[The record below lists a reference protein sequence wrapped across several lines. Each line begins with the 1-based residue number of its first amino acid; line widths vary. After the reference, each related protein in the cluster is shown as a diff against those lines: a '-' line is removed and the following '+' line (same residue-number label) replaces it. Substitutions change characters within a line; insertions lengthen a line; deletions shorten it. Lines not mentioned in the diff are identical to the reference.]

1 MSASAN
7 LTNGETPR
15 ADLEQLHNLSP
26 STDIIGV
33 KCFAMLKVIIFILLL
48 AMIVSLFTGL
58 NFLFKD
64 SDKPESR
71 RVLWA
76 LGIRVGLAITA
87 LGLIYFGLETGQLEL
102 SAPWHNRAG

>member
-1 MSASAN
+1 MTRLLASISR
-7 LTNGETPR
+7 LYITFHP
-15 ADLEQLHNLSP
+15 Q
-26 STDIIGV
+26 TDIIGV

-64 SDKPESR
+64 SGKPESR

-76 LGIRVGLAITA
+76 LGIRVSLAITV